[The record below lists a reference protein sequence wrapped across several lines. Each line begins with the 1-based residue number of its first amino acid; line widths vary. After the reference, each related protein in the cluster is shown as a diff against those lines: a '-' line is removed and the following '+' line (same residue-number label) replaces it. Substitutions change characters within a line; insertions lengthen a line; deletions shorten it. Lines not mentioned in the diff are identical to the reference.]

1 MKLLSRTIATVSFV
15 ACAVAG
21 CSLAP
26 HFQRPELPVP
36 PAFSVSEKND
46 AAKQKA
52 SAIAQLPWRSYFKDT
67 VLQQLIAM
75 ALENNRDLRQAAL
88 AVKSYQAQYR
98 ISRSAQWP
106 TVMAGMSGTKQRA
119 YSLGQYA
126 SAESYSA
133 SVGVTAFELDLFNR
147 LGDLKENA
155 WQQYL
160 AMAENERAVRISLI
174 AEVARAYLTLLADQ
188 EKLSI
193 SRDTFTQEE
202 QFTSLTELRQRE
214 GIDSQLVLVQAR
226 TVRETARANLAISE
240 RQVTQDKNALA
251 VFVGAPLPPMANSLL
266 KEHELLPEE
275 TANLSSSVLLN
286 RPDIAA
292 AEHQLRGA
300 YAAIGAARAA
310 FFPSISLTA
319 NGGYAS
325 DQLSNLFESASGV
338 WLFSPAVNVPIF
350 TAGRLSAQLDV
361 AKLNRDSLI
370 AAYEKA
376 IETAFREV
384 ADALVACG
392 SYRDQADAQEKI
404 VQAAKQYYDLAL
416 DRYQQGLDSYLT
428 LLDAQRTLFA
438 ARQNLVSLR
447 LAQMG
452 NQVDL
457 YKALGGGL
465 VEDAKSVPAVA
476 PAAVSQAVP
485 PAVPSA
491 VPAQTPAAAD
501 GGAVKAKA
509 GK

>member
-1 MKLLSRTIATVSFV
+1 MKSLSRTIATVSFV

-26 HFQRPELPVP
+26 YFQRPEPPVP
-36 PAFSVSEKND
+36 HSFSMSENSG
-46 AAKQKA
+46 AANQNA
-52 SAIAQLPWRSYFKDT
+52 SVIARLPWRSYFNDPI
-67 VLQQLIAM
+67 LQQLIAM
-75 ALENNRDLRQAAL
+75 ALEDNRDLRQTAL

-98 ISRSAQWP
+98 ITRSAQWP
-106 TVMAGMSGTKQRA
+106 TVMAGASGAKQRA
-119 YSLGQYA
+119 FSGGQYQD
-126 SAESYSA
+126 SEGYSA
-133 SVGVTAFELDLFNR
+133 SVGITAFELDFFNR
-147 LGDLKENA
+147 LGDLKEDA

-160 AMAENERAVRISLI
+160 AMAENERTVRISLI

-188 EKLSI
+188 EKLVI
-193 SRDTFTQEE
+193 SRETLEQEKKFTA
-202 QFTSLTELRQRE
+202 LTELRERE
-214 GIDSQLVLVQAR
+214 GIVSKLVLVQAK
-226 TVRETARANLAISE
+226 TVLETARANLAISE
-240 RQVTQDKNALA
+240 RQVAQDKNALA
-251 VFVGAPLPPMANSLL
+251 LLVGAPLPPMPDRLL

-275 TANLSSSVLLN
+275 TAELSSSVLLN

-300 YAAIGAARAA
+300 NAAIGAARAA

-319 NGGYAS
+319 NAGFISSELS
-325 DQLSNLFESASGV
+325 DLFDSGSGV

-361 AKLNRDSLI
+361 AELRRDSLV

-376 IETAFREV
+376 VQSAFREV
-384 ADALVACG
+384 ADALVVRD
-392 SYRDQADAQEKI
+392 SYRQQADAQEKI
-404 VQAAKQYYDLAL
+404 VLAARQYYDLAL
-416 DRYQQGLDSYLT
+416 NRYQQGLDNYLT

-447 LAQMG
+447 LAQLG

-465 VEDAKSVPAVA
+465 VEDAEIPPLAQ
-476 PAAVSQAVP
+476 PVSAE
-485 PAVPSA
+485 PSPVTA
-491 VPAQTPAAAD
+491 GGDTAQ
-501 GGAVKAKA
+501 GEV